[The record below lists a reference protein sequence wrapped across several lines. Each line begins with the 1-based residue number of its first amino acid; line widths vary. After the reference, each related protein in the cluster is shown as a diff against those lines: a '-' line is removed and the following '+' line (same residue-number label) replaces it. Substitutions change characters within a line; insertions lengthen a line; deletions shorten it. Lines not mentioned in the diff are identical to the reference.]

1 VPQFFSVDFVTRR
14 VHLPKIGAVKIVFH
28 RQFTGKPRMCTI
40 VSTITGKFF
49 ISIVVDD
56 GKSPPPK
63 PLATDKASVGVDLG
77 LTTYVTLSTGEKIKN
92 PRHYQKTLK
101 GLQCLHQRLSKKA
114 QGSRN
119 REKARHRLACCY
131 ERLANQRMDFQHK
144 LSTILIRENQAIMV
158 ESPNIHGMI
167 RNRRL
172 AKLVADAAWFQ
183 FLEMLRYKAARYGVT
198 LIAVG

>member
-1 VPQFFSVDFVTRR
+1 
-14 VHLPKIGAVKIVFH
+14 
-28 RQFTGKPRMCTI
+28 
-40 VSTITGKFF
+40 
-49 ISIVVDD
+49 
-56 GKSPPPK
+56 
-63 PLATDKASVGVDLG
+63 
-77 LTTYVTLSTGEKIKN
+77 
-92 PRHYQKTLK
+92 
-101 GLQCLHQRLSKKA
+101 
-114 QGSRN
+114 
-119 REKARHRLACCY
+119 
-131 ERLANQRMDFQHK
+131 MDFQHK